1 MTIGV
6 CCMLNRH
13 VQMKSMSG
21 DEQLIRMRNS
31 ESVLHMPILKTQY
44 IKTGYRVTEYIV
56 TI

>member
-1 MTIGV
+1 
-6 CCMLNRH
+6 MLNRH